1 MAHVVFFEKPGCG
14 GNAKQKAA
22 LRAAG
27 HKLEVRDLL
36 SWSWTAEQL
45 QGWFAGLPV
54 ADWFN
59 RSAPKVRDGEIL
71 PEHLSAETA
80 LALMLAEPL
89 LIRRPLLEA
98 AGEKRVGWDQEA
110 VDAWLG
116 LTPGAA
122 AVGEGCPKGE
132 KMAPCPAPTA
142 TRQRVRVKF
151 ARGGGAAY
159 PCPPVQPRQR

>member
-14 GNAKQKAA
+14 GNARQKAA

-27 HKLEVRDLL
+27 HSLEVRDLL
-36 SWSWTAEQL
+36 TWPWTAAQL
-45 QGWFAGLPV
+45 QEWFSGLPV

-59 RSAPKVRDGEIL
+59 RSAPRVRDGEIL
-71 PEHLSAETA
+71 PERLSAEAA

-116 LTPGAA
+116 LAASAA

-132 KMAPCPAPTA
+132 KMAPCPAPVPGTA
-142 TRQRVRVKF
+142 ADTAQ
-151 ARGGGAAY
+151 
-159 PCPPVQPRQR
+159 